1 MVASMALQ
9 ILPNATIRLP
19 SADPEPGF
27 RAMADLYEAKAL
39 LRRLLDAEDRIG
51 LVFPIM
57 DDARR
62 FLATQRRR
70 GD

>member
-1 MVASMALQ
+1 
-9 ILPNATIRLP
+9 
-19 SADPEPGF
+19 
-27 RAMADLYEAKAL
+27 MADLYEAKAL

-57 DDARR
+57 DDTRR
-62 FLATQRRR
+62 FLAAQRRR